1 MSNNAPA
8 RVRNSVADPDPRVAR
23 TTHALGRALIELI
36 QERDYDEITVQQI
49 LDRAGVGRATFYAH
63 YRNKDD
69 ALHSSYEGL
78 FRMLEALLVRRSTP
92 DRRLFPVAEF
102 VAHIAE
108 ARELASALR
117 RSGLLDEMWESFTGH
132 ATAIIERRLAG
143 WPPLEPDLP
152 RPLAARMLAGA
163 LLEMVRWYQQRPTR
177 ASPQQVD
184 AAFHAFARGPYV
196 TPPRR
201 LRH

>member
-1 MSNNAPA
+1 M
-8 RVRNSVADPDPRVAR
+8 
-23 TTHALGRALIELI
+23 I

-78 FRMLEALLVRRSTP
+78 FSIMQSLLDRRAGR
-92 DRRLFPVAEF
+92 DHRLFPVAEF
-102 VAHIAE
+102 VAHISE
-108 ARELASALR
+108 QWELANALR

-132 ATAIIERRLAG
+132 ATAIIGRRLAG

-152 RPLAARMLAGA
+152 RPLVARMLAGA
-163 LLEMVRWYQQRPTR
+163 LLEMVRWYQERPTR
-177 ASPQQVD
+177 ANPQQVD
-184 AAFHAFARGPYV
+184 AAFHAFARGVLGRAAAP
-196 TPPRR
+196 
-201 LRH
+201 

>member
-8 RVRNSVADPDPRVAR
+8 RVRNTAADPDPRVAR
-23 TTHALGRALIELI
+23 TTQALGRALIELI
-36 QERDYDEITVQQI
+36 QERDYDQITVQQI

-69 ALHSSYEGL
+69 ALQSSYEGL
-78 FRMLEALLVRRSTP
+78 FRIMESLLDRRPSRE
-92 DRRLFPVAEF
+92 RRLFPVAEF

-108 ARELASALR
+108 QCELESALR

-132 ATAIIERRLAG
+132 AAAIIERKLAR
-143 WPPLEPDLP
+143 WPPVEPDLP
-152 RPLAARMLAGA
+152 RPLVARMLAGA
-163 LLEMVRWYQQRPTR
+163 LFEMVRWYQERPTP
-177 ASPQQVD
+177 ANPQQVD
-184 AAFHAFARGPYV
+184 AAFHAFAQGPYV
-196 TPPRR
+196 TPTRR